1 VEFTRDRDDIL
12 LRLDP
17 GEEIHESIQSLQ
29 AHGID
34 SAAITSGI
42 GRCHDI
48 EIGYLCSDGK
58 YQKEMHNDSM
68 ELLSTQGNLAPGPNG
83 PFTHIHVVLSGDD
96 KIVYGGHL
104 FRATVSITAEIHL
117 RVLDGDL
124 GSKMMC
130 RVADETEFVQL
141 RFKEE

>member
-1 VEFTRDRDDIL
+1 
-12 LRLDP
+12 
-17 GEEIHESIQSLQ
+17 
-29 AHGID
+29 
-34 SAAITSGI
+34 
-42 GRCHDI
+42 
-48 EIGYLCSDGK
+48 
-58 YQKEMHNDSM
+58 M

-104 FRATVSITAEIHL
+104 FAATVSVTAEIHL
-117 RVLDGDL
+117 RVLNGDL

-141 RFKEE
+141 KFNEE

>member
-1 VEFTRDRDDIL
+1 MEFTRVRDDIL

-29 AHGID
+29 IHGID

-42 GRCHDI
+42 GRCHEI
-48 EIGYLCSDGK
+48 EIGYLGSDGI
-58 YQKEMHNDSM
+58 YQKEIHDDSM

-104 FRATVSITAEIHL
+104 FMATVSVTAEIHL
-117 RVLDGDL
+117 RVLNRDL

>member
-1 VEFTRDRDDIL
+1 MDFTRVGDDVL

-29 AHGID
+29 IHGID

-42 GRCHDI
+42 GRCHEI
-48 EIGYLCSDGK
+48 EIGYLGSDGI
-58 YQKEMHNDSM
+58 YQKEIHDDSM

-104 FRATVSITAEIHL
+104 FMATVSVTAEIHL
-117 RVLDGDL
+117 RVLNRDL